1 MNMKKILLSI
11 TAMAALLAG
20 CSDPNEDSL
29 FVQPTNI
36 ELEMS
41 MTTILEKSP
50 ETYSLWIDLLKYT
63 NYYNA
68 LKDANAT
75 ATVFAP
81 NNEAITK
88 FLADRGVATVEELDY
103 DYARKVVQSHIID
116 WQGASGTVDDS
127 TLIEY
132 AREGRYIETQNLFHQ
147 YLTLT
152 YGYKETDVDDDE
164 RTDNIYS
171 PDSIFINN
179 HAKIGRFIEA
189 KGSNGN
195 IFMMDDVIIPN
206 AENIVEKLEVLD
218 GENNTFKIFADA
230 IKADPEIYKMAT
242 TERDTTTGVGG
253 VQVITAYYY
262 TCFAV
267 PDHIMNSAGVTDVAS
282 LKQWLMNNSNGEEVD
297 PDTALNH
304 YLKYH
309 FMPTQYT
316 MDEVFNFNDPTETL
330 IYDTQYTGQA
340 FIANLVNNKR
350 TINTNIPVVRSDIEA
365 SNGLITKVGG
375 MMPVYHPEPVNVK
388 WDFLNSADII
398 TMVNNWG
405 AANAYGNIF
414 TSALTNQE
422 RQFDLSDEYYDGEYG
437 TPTSFTYELTETSAS
452 TRNYRRIGFM
462 KEAYTNAAQTT
473 TPKHGAY
480 MNNYLVLNLG
490 FAGWIEFTTPTII
503 AGKYKVVLHYI
514 KDPLLASLFTS
525 GTLVQ
530 CNLDNDNYQ
539 TLSYLYRGEP
549 VMPLYKSIEETL
561 WNEVEF
567 DGSATHKFRIT
578 MRDIQAKN
586 LGSYHLRLD
595 YVEFI
600 PIN

>member
-36 ELEMS
+36 EEEMS
-41 MTTILEKSP
+41 MTTILENSP

-116 WQGASGTVDDS
+116 WQGGSSLVYDS

-132 AREGRYIETQNLFHQ
+132 ARKGQYIETQNLFHQ

-179 HAKIGRFIEA
+179 QAKIGRFTEA

-282 LKQWLMNNSNGEEVD
+282 LKQWLMDNSNGEEVD

-530 CNLDNDNYQ
+530 CNLDNDDYQ
-539 TLSYLYRGEP
+539 TLNYLYRGQS
-549 VMPLYKSIEETL
+549 VMPLYGSIEENL

>member
-36 ELEMS
+36 EEEMS
-41 MTTILEKSP
+41 MTTILENSP

-116 WQGASGTVDDS
+116 WQGGSSLVYDS

-132 AREGRYIETQNLFHQ
+132 ARKGQYIETQNLFHQ

-179 HAKIGRFIEA
+179 QAKIGRFTEA

-549 VMPLYKSIEETL
+549 VMPLYSSIEETL

>member
-36 ELEMS
+36 EEEMS
-41 MTTILEKSP
+41 MTTILENSP

-116 WQGASGTVDDS
+116 WQGGSSLVYDS

-132 AREGRYIETQNLFHQ
+132 ARKGQYIETQNLFHQ

-179 HAKIGRFIEA
+179 QAKIGRFTEA

-282 LKQWLMNNSNGEEVD
+282 LKQWLMDNSNGEEVD

-375 MMPVYHPEPVNVK
+375 IMPVYHPEPVNVK

-549 VMPLYKSIEETL
+549 VMPLYSSIEETL

>member
-36 ELEMS
+36 EEEMS
-41 MTTILEKSP
+41 MTTILENSP

-116 WQGASGTVDDS
+116 WQGGSSLVYDS

-132 AREGRYIETQNLFHQ
+132 ARKGQYIETQNLFHQ

-164 RTDNIYS
+164 RTDDIYS

-179 HAKIGRFIEA
+179 QAKIGRFTEA
-189 KGSNGN
+189 RGSNGN

-282 LKQWLMNNSNGEEVD
+282 LKQWLMDNSNGEEVD

-549 VMPLYKSIEETL
+549 VMPLYSSIEETL